1 MNATTTPEAPAHH
14 AVPRESAKIIG
25 DCRDLAISRLT
36 ISFAQMMDRVGELLM
51 DRANR
56 SDVREEQQL
65 CFDARHVLKS
75 ERPALMA
82 EFERQLRRSINDR
95 IGGKVAVK
103 PDFSQVDA
111 ENLSLVETSS
121 MDESLLTGNI
131 TRIVENLSHDELLTL
146 NRGMGFLL
154 GRPDLATEANPLAP
168 GAIVEA
174 FAEALKTVKS
184 ERRVKFQILKELN
197 QAPMG
202 DIGVIYAELNRH
214 LAKLN
219 VIPAPVRPK
228 FINRGGGADRA
239 HARAE
244 AARAKASATADAQ
257 QPEVDVMAMFKRMYG
272 SATPSSAPRHS
283 PHGTTE
289 GFGSAV
295 GGDLPQIHAP
305 GEGGHSRAPN
315 ASMPSGFFP
324 DGDFAQAS
332 GPGSQSYAP
341 MAPTPSGYVPG
352 APIITTQDLHEGLTR
367 LQAGQTDFDV
377 GGAAVAFSGIPQGMH
392 NVLRDLQE
400 SPLGQKANQIESM
413 TIEMVA
419 MLFDFIFD
427 TKDLPDGIKALLARI
442 QIPVLKAAM
451 LDRAFFAKKSHPSRL
466 LVNALAQAGLGWSPV
481 MGQEDPLYMK
491 ISAIVHE
498 ILDNFSDDLAIFDEQ
513 RVELEAFLA
522 EEEKAAEAN
531 IQSTAEEINQRDRQQ
546 IAVAVAKAAIERRI
560 EDCPVPNFLAAF
572 LRQKWE
578 GTLAHIH
585 QHDGEESEAWGSAVA
600 TLEDLVWSI
609 QPKKTI
615 EDRRHLVA
623 LLPSL
628 LKRLS
633 AGMHSQGWPPA
644 EREAFMANLVEAH
657 AASVKPSLAAE
668 RSPTAAVAEAAK
680 VQAEMA
686 KAAGDVTLAAK
697 AEALAEAMTDAV
709 PEPIEPGREII
720 DDDYLEIA
728 RSLERGMWIEFESDD
743 GQLAFAKLAWVSP
756 LRGTYLFTN
765 RQGQKALS
773 MTAEELAE
781 RFRNDRARLVE
792 AEPLIDR
799 AFTSMLNQ
807 MEDQLQV
814 ATTD

>member
-1 MNATTTPEAPAHH
+1 VNATTKPEVAADQLP
-14 AVPRESAKIIG
+14 PRERHKILH

-36 ISFAQMMDRVGELLM
+36 ISFAQMMDRVSELLM
-51 DRANR
+51 DRANK

-65 CFDARHVLKS
+65 YLDARDALKS

-82 EFERQLRRSINDR
+82 EFEKQLRRTINDR
-95 IGGKVAVK
+95 IAGKAGK
-103 PDFSQVDA
+103 RADFSKADA
-111 ENLSLVETSS
+111 ANLTLVETSS
-121 MDESLLTGNI
+121 MDESVLTGNI

-146 NRGMGFLL
+146 NRGMGYLL

-168 GAIVEA
+168 AAIVEA
-174 FAEALKTVKS
+174 FAEALKIVKADK
-184 ERRVKFQILKELN
+184 RIKFQILKELN

-202 DIGVIYAELNRH
+202 DIGVIYGELNQH
-214 LAKLN
+214 LARLQ
-219 VIPAPVRPK
+219 VLPAAQRPTI
-228 FINRGGGADRA
+228 INRGGAAGRDQ
-239 HARAE
+239 ARAQ
-244 AARAKASATADAQ
+244 AARAKAGGSPSA
-257 QPEVDVMAMFKRMYG
+257 PSEVDVMAMFKRMYG
-272 SATPSSAPRHS
+272 SATPTSIPHVAQYPS
-283 PHGTTE
+283 PQGMAE
-289 GFGSAV
+289 AFGSAMGAAV
-295 GGDLPQIHAP
+295 GGAMAQSPGDFPQIQAP
-305 GEGGHSRAPN
+305 GQSGYSFQP
-315 ASMPSGFFP
+315 MP
-324 DGDFAQAS
+324 
-332 GPGSQSYAP
+332 
-341 MAPTPSGYVPG
+341 PTPSGYVPG
-352 APIITTQDLHEGLTR
+352 APIISTQDLHEGLTR

-377 GGAAVAFSGIPQGMH
+377 GGASVEFSGIPDGTH

-427 TKDLPDGIKALLARI
+427 TKDLPDGIKALLARL

-451 LDRAFFAKKSHPSRL
+451 LDGAFFAKKSHPSRL

-481 MGQEDPLYMK
+481 MGQEDPLYKK
-491 ISAIVHE
+491 ISAIVHQ

-513 RVELEAFLA
+513 RVDLEAFLA

-531 IQSTAEEINQRDRQQ
+531 IQTTAEEINQRDRQQ
-546 IAVAVAKAAIERRI
+546 ISTAVAKAEIERRI
-560 EDCPVPNFLAAF
+560 EAYPVPNFLASF
-572 LRQKWE
+572 LRQNWE
-578 GTLAHIH
+578 GTLSHVY
-585 QHDGEESEAWGSAVA
+585 QNDGEESESWGSAIT

-609 QPKKTI
+609 QPKKSP

-633 AGMHSQGWPPA
+633 AGMHSQGWPSA
-644 EREAFMANLVEAH
+644 ERETFMANLVEAH
-657 AASVKPSLAAE
+657 AAAVKPSLVAE

-680 VQAEMA
+680 AQAEMA
-686 KAAGDVTLAAK
+686 KASGDAMLAAK

-709 PEPIEPGREII
+709 PEPVEPEREII

-728 RSLERGMWIEFESDD
+728 RSMERGMWIEFEADD

-799 AFTSMLNQ
+799 AFVSMMSQ
-807 MEDQLQV
+807 MEEKLQV
-814 ATTD
+814 ASID

>member
-1 MNATTTPEAPAHH
+1 VNATTKPEA
-14 AVPRESAKIIG
+14 AVHRLPPRESSKILH

-65 CFDARHVLKS
+65 YLDARDALRG

-82 EFERQLRRSINDR
+82 EFEKQLRRTINDR
-95 IGGKVAVK
+95 IAGKVADKVE
-103 PDFSQVDA
+103 FSKADA
-111 ENLSLVETSS
+111 ANLTLVETSS
-121 MDESLLTGNI
+121 MDESVLTGNI

-146 NRGMGFLL
+146 NRGLGFLL
-154 GRPDLATEANPLAP
+154 GRPDMVTDANPLAP
-168 GAIVEA
+168 SAIVGA
-174 FAEALKTVKS
+174 FAEALKTVKAD
-184 ERRVKFQILKELN
+184 RRIKFQILKELN

-202 DIGVIYAELNRH
+202 DIGAIYGELNQH
-214 LAKLN
+214 LAKLK
-219 VIPAPVRPK
+219 VLPAAGRPTI
-228 FINRGGGADRA
+228 INRGGSDRE

-244 AARAKASATADAQ
+244 AARARAAANAPP
-257 QPEVDVMAMFKRMYG
+257 PEVDVMAMFKRMYG
-272 SATPSSAPRHS
+272 SATPTSMPHMAPHAS
-283 PHGTTE
+283 PRGMAE
-289 GFGSAV
+289 AFGSAMGATM
-295 GGDLPQIHAP
+295 GGAMGMPMEGSMGGSTASQGESDFPQIQAP
-305 GEGGHSRAPN
+305 G
-315 ASMPSGFFP
+315 
-324 DGDFAQAS
+324 Q
-332 GPGSQSYAP
+332 GSYSFQP

-367 LQAGQTDFDV
+367 LQAGQTGFAV
-377 GGAAVAFSGIPQGMH
+377 GGANVAFSGIPQGMH

-427 TKDLPDGIKALLARI
+427 TKDLPDGIKALLARV

-451 LDRAFFAKKSHPSRL
+451 LDGAFFAKKSHPSRL

-481 MGQEDPLYMK
+481 MGQEDPLYRK
-491 ISAIVHE
+491 ISEIVHQ
-498 ILDNFSDDLAIFDEQ
+498 ILDNFSDNLAIFDEQ

-522 EEEKAAEAN
+522 EEEKAAETN

-546 IAVAVAKAAIERRI
+546 ISMAVAKAEIERRI
-560 EDCPVPNFLAAF
+560 ESYPVPNFLAAF
-572 LRQKWE
+572 LRQNWE
-578 GTLAHIH
+578 RTLSHVYLN
-585 QHDGEESEAWGSAVA
+585 DGEESEAWGSTVT

-609 QPKKTI
+609 QPKKSP

-644 EREAFMANLVEAH
+644 ERETFMANLVEAH
-657 AASVKPSLAAE
+657 AAAVKPSLAAE

-686 KAAGDVTLAAK
+686 KASGDATLAAK
-697 AEALAEAMTDAV
+697 AEALAEAMSDAV
-709 PEPIEPGREII
+709 PEPIEPEREII

-728 RSLERGMWIEFESDD
+728 RSMERGMWIEFEADD

-773 MTAEELAE
+773 MTAEDLAE

-799 AFTSMLNQ
+799 AFVSMMSQ
-807 MEDQLQV
+807 MEEKLQV
-814 ATTD
+814 ASVD

>member
-1 MNATTTPEAPAHH
+1 VNATTNT
-14 AVPRESAKIIG
+14 ESAEARANSREMSRILG

-56 SDVREEQQL
+56 SDIRDEQQL
-65 CFDARHVLKS
+65 YLDARHALRG

-82 EFERQLRRSINDR
+82 EFEKQLRRSINER
-95 IGGKVAVK
+95 IAGKAVDK
-103 PDFSQVDA
+103 ADFSKADA
-111 ENLSLVETSS
+111 ANLTLVETSS
-121 MDESLLTGNI
+121 MDESVLTGNI
-131 TRIVENLSHDELLTL
+131 TRIVENLSHDELQTL
-146 NRGMGFLL
+146 NRGLGFLL
-154 GRPDLATEANPLAP
+154 GKPDLGTDANPLSPA
-168 GAIVEA
+168 AIVEA
-174 FAEALKTVKS
+174 FAEALKTVKTD
-184 ERRVKFQILKELN
+184 RRIKFQILKELN

-202 DIGVIYAELNRH
+202 DISVIYAELNQH
-214 LAKLN
+214 LKKLN
-219 VIPAPVRPK
+219 VVPTGMRPSI
-228 FINRGGGADRA
+228 INRGSGA

-244 AARAKASATADAQ
+244 AARAKANLPP
-257 QPEVDVMAMFKRMYG
+257 PEMDVMAMFKRMYG
-272 SATPSSAPRHS
+272 SATPAPPHSMAGALSAAMS
-283 PHGTTE
+283 GAT
-289 GFGSAV
+289 
-295 GGDLPQIHAP
+295 GDFPQIHSP
-305 GEGGHSRAPN
+305 GQGGHHS
-315 ASMPSGFFP
+315 F
-324 DGDFAQAS
+324 
-332 GPGSQSYAP
+332 AP
-341 MAPTPSGYVPG
+341 MPPTPSGYVPG
-352 APIITTQDLHEGLTR
+352 APIISTQDLHEGLTR
-367 LQAGQTDFDV
+367 LQGGETDFDV
-377 GGAAVAFSGIPQGMH
+377 GGAAVAFSGIPEGTH

-400 SPLGQKANQIESM
+400 SPLGKKANQLESM

-427 TKDLPDGIKALLARI
+427 TRDLPDGIKALLART

-451 LDRAFFAKKSHPSRL
+451 LDGAFFAKKSHPSRL

-481 MGQEDPLYMK
+481 MGQEDPLYK
-491 ISAIVHE
+491 TINRIVHQ

-513 RVELEAFLA
+513 RAELEAFLA

-531 IQSTAEEINQRDRQQ
+531 IQTTAEEINQRDRQQ
-546 IAVAVAKAAIERRI
+546 ISKAVAKAEIERRI
-560 EDCPVPNFLAAF
+560 EEYPVPNFLASF
-572 LRQKWE
+572 LRQNWE
-578 GTLAHIH
+578 GTLTHIY
-585 QHDGEESEAWGSAVA
+585 QHDGEESEAWGSAVT

-609 QPKKTI
+609 QPKKTP

-644 EREAFMANLVEAH
+644 EREVFMANLVEAH
-657 AASVKPSLAAE
+657 AASVKPSLAAV

-680 VQAEMA
+680 AQAEMA
-686 KAAGDVTLAAK
+686 KAAGDDRLAAK
-697 AEALAEAMTDAV
+697 AEALAVAMTDAV
-709 PEPIEPGREII
+709 PEPVEPEREII

-728 RSLERGMWIEFESDD
+728 RSLERGMWIEFEADD

-799 AFTSMLNQ
+799 AFTSM
-807 MEDQLQV
+807 MTQLEEKFPV
-814 ATTD
+814 AVTH

>member
-1 MNATTTPEAPAHH
+1 MS
-14 AVPRESAKIIG
+14 RETSKILG

-51 DRANR
+51 DRANK

-65 CFDARHVLKS
+65 YLDARHALKG

-82 EFERQLRRSINDR
+82 EFEKQLRRTINDR
-95 IGGKVAVK
+95 IGGKVADKV
-103 PDFSQVDA
+103 DFSKADTA
-111 ENLSLVETSS
+111 NLALVEISS
-121 MDESLLTGNI
+121 MDESVLTGNI
-131 TRIVENLSHDELLTL
+131 TRIVENLSHEELQTL
-146 NRGMGFLL
+146 NRGLGFLL
-154 GRPDLATEANPLAP
+154 DRPELGTDANPLAP
-168 GAIVEA
+168 AAIVEA
-174 FAEALKTVKS
+174 FAEALKTVKTD
-184 ERRVKFQILKELN
+184 RRIKFQILKELN

-202 DIGVIYAELNRH
+202 DIATIYAELNQH
-214 LAKLN
+214 LKKLN
-219 VIPAPVRPK
+219 VVPAMTK
-228 FINRGGGADRA
+228 ASIINRGGAADREL
-239 HARAE
+239 ARAE
-244 AARAKASATADAQ
+244 AAKAKASQ
-257 QPEVDVMAMFKRMYG
+257 PPPEVDVMAMFKRMYG
-272 SATPSSAPRHS
+272 SATPTSQPQMS
-283 PHGTTE
+283 PQSMVE
-289 GFGSAV
+289 AFGAAIGNA
-295 GGDLPQIHAP
+295 GGDYPQIQSP
-305 GEGGHSRAPN
+305 G
-315 ASMPSGFFP
+315 
-324 DGDFAQAS
+324 Q
-332 GPGSQSYAP
+332 GSQAFQP

-352 APIITTQDLHEGLTR
+352 APIISSPDLHEGLTR
-367 LQAGQTDFDV
+367 LQAGQTGFDV
-377 GGAAVAFSGIPQGMH
+377 GGASVAFSGIPQGMH
-392 NVLRDLQE
+392 NVLRDLQD
-400 SPLGQKANQIESM
+400 SPLGKKANQIESM

-427 TKDLPDGIKALLARI
+427 TKDLPDGIKALLARL

-451 LDRAFFAKKSHPSRL
+451 LDGAFFAKKSHPSRL

-481 MGQEDPLYMK
+481 MGQDDPLYKK
-491 ISAIVHE
+491 ISEIVHHV
-498 ILDNFSDDLAIFDEQ
+498 LDGFSDDLAIFDEQ
-513 RVELEAFLA
+513 RTELEAFLA

-531 IQSTAEEINQRDRQQ
+531 IQTTAEEINQRDRQQ
-546 IAVAVAKAAIERRI
+546 ISTAVAKAEIERRI
-560 EDCPVPNFLAAF
+560 EQYPVPNFLASF
-572 LRQKWE
+572 LRQNWE
-578 GTLAHIH
+578 GTLSHIYL
-585 QHDGEESEAWGSAVA
+585 HDGEESESWGSAVT

-609 QPKKTI
+609 QPKKTP

-644 EREAFMANLVEAH
+644 DRESFMANLVEAH

-709 PEPIEPGREII
+709 PEPVEAEREII

-773 MTAEELAE
+773 MTADELAE

-799 AFTSMLNQ
+799 AFSSMMSQ
-807 MEDQLQV
+807 MEEKLQV
-814 ATTD
+814 ATAD